1 MKCFANY
8 VLRVAAMGL
17 MLMLAG
23 LPASAQEFSDAQ
35 KAEVGKIIGE
45 YLKENPEFIREY
57 LLENPEIL
65 LEVSDKLRALQ
76 IQEEREGAALAMIEY
91 QEKLER
97 HPMTPVTGNPEGD
110 ITLIEFFDYNC
121 SFCKRAFVTMK
132 EIEEEDPNLRVV
144 WKEYPILTSRAPTSL
159 TAAKVAMAANLQG
172 KYIETHDALMSV
184 RGALTSDALVFKIA
198 EDIGLDMAK
207 LKKDMES
214 HGVKAYISE
223 TVKLGEALKFQGTP
237 TFVINGAVIGGAVPK
252 EVLAAVIAAARA
264 GALQPGELT
273 EQDMGLI
280 VQKFGS

>member
-1 MKCFANY
+1 MKCFAGY

-121 SFCKRAFVTMK
+121 TFCKRAFVTMK

-172 KYIETHDALMSV
+172 KYFETHDALMSV
-184 RGALTSDALVFKIA
+184 RGSLTSDALVFKIA
-198 EDIGLDMAK
+198 EDIGLDMAR

-214 HGVKAYISE
+214 HAVKAYISE

-252 EVLAAVIAAARA
+252 EVLGKSV
-264 GALQPGELT
+264 
-273 EQDMGLI
+273 
-280 VQKFGS
+280 V